1 MGKVV
6 EPSQWL
12 SLIVSFALVLVLLL
26 GTLWVLRRIGAAGLR
41 PQAGRR
47 LAIVESLWLGNR
59 QRVVLLKVDE
69 RELLIGISAQGIHR
83 LDGPIPVMSKA
94 DGSVGAMEPEAS
106 PPVGPGEEVPADA
119 RKRFVDAMR
128 SIVRKP
134 PAGDGR

>member
-1 MGKVV
+1 MGKAI

-59 QRVVLLKVDE
+59 QRVVLLKVDG

-83 LDGPIPVMSKA
+83 LDGPVAQPDVA
-94 DGSVGAMEPEAS
+94 AESVGAIATAVNVPDSGAAAA
-106 PPVGPGEEVPADA
+106 PADA
-119 RKRFVDAMR
+119 RSRFIDAMR
-128 SIVRKP
+128 SIARR
-134 PAGDGR
+134 PAGGDGR